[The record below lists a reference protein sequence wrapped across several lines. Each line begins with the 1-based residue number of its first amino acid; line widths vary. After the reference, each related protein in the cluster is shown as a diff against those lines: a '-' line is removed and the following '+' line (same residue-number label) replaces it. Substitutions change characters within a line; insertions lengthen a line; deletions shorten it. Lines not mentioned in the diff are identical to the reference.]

1 MKIIRTIEGL
11 RAEILAAR
19 GAGKKISLVPTMGY
33 LHAGHAALITAASG
47 ESDFVCVSIFV
58 NRLQFNSAKDFETY
72 PVSESKDIEVCS
84 KAGAALVFMPS
95 HEEMYSLAPA
105 LQLSMPSL
113 SANLCGPVRPNH
125 FEGVLLI
132 VARLFNLF
140 QPDVAFFGKKDYQ
153 QYRIIERLVKDLNFP
168 LRIVGC
174 ETVREHDGLAM
185 SSRNANLKPEHREQ
199 AALIY
204 RSFKILE
211 KAVNNGVADPL
222 ELTEIAQDV
231 IVSGPDN
238 RIDYVQIV
246 HPETLEL
253 LQSIEGPFVVAAAVF
268 CGEVRLID
276 NMTISPVVHDS
287 F

>member
-1 MKIIRTIEGL
+1 MKVIKTIADL
-11 RAEILAAR
+11 RQEIAKAKKEE
-19 GAGKKISLVPTMGY
+19 KKISLVPTMGY
-33 LHAGHAALITAASG
+33 LHAGHAALITEAVK
-47 ESDFVCVSIFV
+47 ESNFVCVSIFV
-58 NRLQFNSAKDFETY
+58 NRLQFNNAKDFETY
-72 PVSESKDIEVCS
+72 PVSHEQDIEICQ
-84 KAGAALVFMPS
+84 KAGAAIVFMPS
-95 HEEMYSLAPA
+95 HEEMYALPPA
-105 LQLSMPSL
+105 LELSMPGL
-113 SANLCGPVRPNH
+113 SANLCGPVRPGH

-140 QPDVAFFGKKDYQ
+140 QPDIAFFGKKDYQ
-153 QYRIIERLVKDLNFP
+153 QYRIIDRLVMDLNFP
-168 LRIVGC
+168 IRIVGC
-174 ETVREHDGLAM
+174 ETIREPDGLAM

-199 AALIY
+199 AALIF

-211 KAVNNGVADPL
+211 KAYNNGIRDPA
-222 ELTEIAQDV
+222 ELVEIAQDV

-253 LQSIEGPFVVAAAVF
+253 LVVIDGAFVIAAAVF

-276 NMTISPVVHDS
+276 NMTISPVVHDR

>member
-1 MKIIRTIEGL
+1 MKIIRTIEAL
-11 RAEILAAR
+11 RTEILAAK
-19 GAGKKISLVPTMGY
+19 GAGKNVSLVPTMGY
-33 LHAGHAALITAASG
+33 LHAGHAALITAAAS
-47 ESDFVCVSIFV
+47 ETDFVCVSIFV

-72 PVSESKDIEVCS
+72 PVSESEDIEVCK
-84 KAGAALVFMPS
+84 KAGASLVFMPS
-95 HEEMYSLAPA
+95 HDEMYSLAPA

-153 QYRIIERLVKDLNFP
+153 QYRIIERLVRDLNFP
-168 LRIVGC
+168 VRIVGC
-174 ETVREHDGLAM
+174 ETVREPDGLAM
-185 SSRNANLKPEHREQ
+185 SSRNANLRPEHREQ

-211 KAVNNGVADPL
+211 KAVNNGMADPI

-253 LQSIEGPFVVAAAVF
+253 LQAIDGPFVVAAAVF